1 MSLSKN
7 YKILFLVPV
16 FEQEDCVE
24 DLIQNIQATCPNSAI
39 LFHVNSNS
47 NASFYDNIQ
56 TLVNFYSFC
65 YLLPNRYP
73 TEWCNGVLAF
83 VFLDM
88 IKYANENINYDYCY
102 FTASNSLVVNPEL
115 ENAVLSHDVFLR
127 NPYKLSDSAKIMYFN
142 KDENLKNY
150 THLYQGEVYNCFFEG
165 MVISKQVGKHFVEEA
180 HHFASK
186 TPVHYCS
193 EEVWLATVLVN
204 LNEKHQYNWCK
215 VNLEK
220 WSHIGDHIINDLQL
234 DVGIARDYV
243 CSILA
248 ESNYAVL
255 SNMNIYS
262 LKRVN
267 RSYLDEFRTLIRNNF
282 GYSNEIF

>member
-102 FTASNSLVVNPEL
+102 FTASNSLVVNP
-115 ENAVLSHDVFLR
+115 
-127 NPYKLSDSAKIMYFN
+127 
-142 KDENLKNY
+142 
-150 THLYQGEVYNCFFEG
+150 
-165 MVISKQVGKHFVEEA
+165 
-180 HHFASK
+180 
-186 TPVHYCS
+186 
-193 EEVWLATVLVN
+193 
-204 LNEKHQYNWCK
+204 
-215 VNLEK
+215 
-220 WSHIGDHIINDLQL
+220 
-234 DVGIARDYV
+234 
-243 CSILA
+243 
-248 ESNYAVL
+248 
-255 SNMNIYS
+255 
-262 LKRVN
+262 
-267 RSYLDEFRTLIRNNF
+267 
-282 GYSNEIF
+282 